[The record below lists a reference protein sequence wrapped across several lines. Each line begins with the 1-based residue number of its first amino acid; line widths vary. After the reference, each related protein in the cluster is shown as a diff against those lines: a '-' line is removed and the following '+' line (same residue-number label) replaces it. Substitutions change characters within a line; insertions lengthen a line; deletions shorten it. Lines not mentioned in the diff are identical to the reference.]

1 MRRRDGFAAIAF
13 LIWTAAAGAQTTVPT
28 SNSNEIVA
36 VRTAMPPVIDGVIGE
51 DEWKGAAIA
60 TGFIQYEPR
69 RGEPSGVRT
78 EATVLFDAGHLY
90 VAFRV
95 WDGEPITAQLTQ
107 RDADLFTDD
116 AVAVVLDTTLDKRSG
131 YYFITNALGT
141 QADGRIAEDGR
152 TLDSNW
158 DAPWQS
164 AARRTDY
171 GCSLSEL
178 AGVNVLSYSVGRFW
192 VAPEVTSRNIAPPV
206 TN

>member
-1 MRRRDGFAAIAF
+1 MF

-51 DEWKGAAIA
+51 DEWKGAAMA

-78 EATVLFDAGHLY
+78 EAIVLFDAGHLY

-116 AVAVVLDTTLDKRSG
+116 AVAGFVRNPPPGRRPGYPLTKPRSSPDG
-131 YYFITNALGT
+131 PSRLLG
-141 QADGRIAEDGR
+141 ACG
-152 TLDSNW
+152 S
-158 DAPWQS
+158 
-164 AARRTDY
+164 
-171 GCSLSEL
+171 
-178 AGVNVLSYSVGRFW
+178 
-192 VAPEVTSRNIAPPV
+192 
-206 TN
+206 